1 MPPLLCMTSR
11 LEMNCGTGSA
21 GSWEWRNEPF
31 RNYFMIMKGL
41 LVRETLFI
49 YLLILDGVVI
59 AAMQEV
65 REFGADGSIAVHG

>member
-1 MPPLLCMTSR
+1 
-11 LEMNCGTGSA
+11 
-21 GSWEWRNEPF
+21 
-31 RNYFMIMKGL
+31 MIMKGL